1 MILLIQS
8 TDSIGLVA
16 AVSQTLSNAQC
27 NIVSLREHVDKD
39 KKRFF
44 LRVVTD
50 NHPIDIKAIHT
61 RLQALL
67 PQDAII
73 KINPLPQKK
82 VVVLVSKEYHCLG
95 DLLLRNRFNTLG
107 ASIEA
112 VIGNHIQLQELCAQF
127 QVPFYPVSYENKT
140 KETAENEIQA
150 ILDIY
155 QPNYIILA
163 KFMRILSPAFIENY
177 LNSIIN
183 IHHSFLPA
191 FIGAKPYQQAF
202 DRGVKLIGATAH
214 FVTNDLD
221 EGPIIAQR
229 VASVN
234 HNHTVKNMVN
244 VGKEIETTVLA
255 KALQL
260 VFEDRVMVYDN
271 KTVVFE

>member
-1 MILLIQS
+1 M
-8 TDSIGLVA
+8 
-16 AVSQTLSNAQC
+16 
-27 NIVSLREHVDKD
+27 
-39 KKRFF
+39 
-44 LRVVTD
+44 
-50 NHPIDIKAIHT
+50 
-61 RLQALL
+61 
-67 PQDAII
+67 
-73 KINPLPQKK
+73 
-82 VVVLVSKEYHCLG
+82 VVLVSKEYHCLG

-191 FIGAKPYQQAF
+191 FIG
-202 DRGVKLIGATAH
+202 L
-214 FVTNDLD
+214 
-221 EGPIIAQR
+221 
-229 VASVN
+229 
-234 HNHTVKNMVN
+234 
-244 VGKEIETTVLA
+244 
-255 KALQL
+255 
-260 VFEDRVMVYDN
+260 
-271 KTVVFE
+271 KTLPAGI